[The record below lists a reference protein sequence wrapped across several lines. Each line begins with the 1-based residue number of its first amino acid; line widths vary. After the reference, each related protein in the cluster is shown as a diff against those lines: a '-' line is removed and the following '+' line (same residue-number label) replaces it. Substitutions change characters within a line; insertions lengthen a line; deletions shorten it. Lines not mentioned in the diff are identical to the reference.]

1 MEDKKLNEVTTVNS
15 GTLANVKTFLA
26 VMQDGTIQQMSKED
40 LASVMS
46 GLVGAATISKNGL
59 MPAYMAIDTAYTEGK
74 PIKYSLTNNLGFSFM
89 VSVFK
94 NHEIGGNSIVAISG
108 YSGGIVASAIR
119 KGGWLSSISYVSK
132 SDGIDVYIKL
142 SSYVF
147 VSVAC
152 SGSSRSI
159 FLSSPGTLVDEVPS
173 DAVEVSF

>member
-1 MEDKKLNEVTTVNS
+1 
-15 GTLANVKTFLA
+15 
-26 VMQDGTIQQMSKED
+26 
-40 LASVMS
+40 MS
-46 GLVGAATISKNGL
+46 GLVGEANVSKRGL
-59 MPAYMAIDTAYTEGK
+59 MPAYRAIDTAYTEGK
-74 PIKYSLTNNLGFSFM
+74 PIKFSLPNNLGFSFM

-142 SSYVF
+142 SPFVF
-147 VSVAC
+147 VAVAC
-152 SGSSRSI
+152 SGSSMGI